1 MTGIIPKSKAKGT
14 DICFNRGFN
23 CIIRSDLGCYMK
35 IGELNKNSD
44 ISIHS
49 LHPACKNGDHYLS
62 ANNGP
67 LYIIKGKS
75 VRSVNDLTTDS
86 DAKVFTLHP
95 NCQGGDHYF
104 FMYYE
109 FIIIFKEK
117 GTYRKTSDLNT
128 DSYPEEFKLHPDC
141 SNGLYYWG
149 VGSSFCFLK
158 PASEWG
164 VEFGWGN
171 NVRYFTSMGVESVHP
186 DALNFL
192 PGGLSITKGA
202 SFGKWENI
210 KTIKN
215 DSNTPVT
222 WRNKINKKVGY
233 TKEKMTQITHN
244 WKISTSVTAE
254 TGDLAKLIAKV
265 QFSFSAEYGGS
276 HVSTEKESWNEVTE
290 VEEQLS
296 FELKPNEAVYLWQY
310 QLGLGQEP
318 VLFCRDIKID
328 DEPNPPTEVPL
339 PPQTDSVSVGRD
351 TQREYKQ
358 QQAAELDPVR
368 ASQPTARRL
377 LLLHQPQLL

>member
-35 IGELNKNSD
+35 IGELNKNLD

-75 VRSVNDLTTDS
+75 VRSVNDLTTDY

-149 VGSSFCFLK
+149 VGSSFCFIK

-233 TKEKMTQITHN
+233 NKEKMTQITHN
-244 WKISTSVTAE
+244 WNIATSYSVE
-254 TGDLAKLIAKV
+254 SGDLIELIAKI
-265 QFSFSAEYGGS
+265 QFSYSAEYGGS
-276 HVSTEKESWNEVTE
+276 HVITKTEIWKEVTE
-290 VEEQLS
+290 VEETLS
-296 FELKPNEAVYLWQY
+296 FELKPNEGCLSVAVPT
-310 QLGLGQEP
+310 GSRARTSA
-318 VLFCRDIKID
+318 VL
-328 DEPNPPTEVPL
+328 P
-339 PPQTDSVSVGRD
+339 
-351 TQREYKQ
+351 
-358 QQAAELDPVR
+358 
-368 ASQPTARRL
+368 
-377 LLLHQPQLL
+377 